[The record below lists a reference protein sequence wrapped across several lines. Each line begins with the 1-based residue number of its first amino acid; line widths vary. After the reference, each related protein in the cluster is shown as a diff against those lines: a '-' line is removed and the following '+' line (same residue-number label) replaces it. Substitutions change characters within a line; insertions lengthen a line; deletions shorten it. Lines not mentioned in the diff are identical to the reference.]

1 MDVAATS
8 KGILK
13 NVKEYG
19 RNFLALVAKAHSSG

>member
-13 NVKEYG
+13 NVKEDV